1 MNGTACP
8 HCGARY
14 ITARSRS
21 ALGVSDSNHH
31 SRVIL
36 LIIESGA
43 LISAA
48 KLTEFVLFQLAP
60 VDGLDGLNALYI
72 VYEAMPQITVSS
84 LHFQGDAAAVSDT
97 C

>member
-1 MNGTACP
+1 M
-8 HCGARY
+8 
-14 ITARSRS
+14 
-21 ALGVSDSNHH
+21 
-31 SRVIL
+31 IL

-48 KLTEFVLFQLAP
+48 KLTEFALFQLAP

-84 LHFQGDAAAVSDT
+84 LHCQVDAAAASDT